1 MFRTRCSEAF
11 PALPGLSGRMDFPQ
25 GFPLT
30 HTQRFLAFLLYSAVL
45 GGLERRVQHGRG
57 ADLAAGKGRNDRI
70 TLQSRSL

>member
-1 MFRTRCSEAF
+1 MLGGVF

-30 HTQRFLAFLLYSAVL
+30 HTHSTFWLFFLYSAVL
-45 GGLERRVQHGRG
+45 GGLERKVQYGHG

-70 TLQSRSL
+70 TPQSHSL